1 MYIDFHTHKIPTEKD
16 VVAVVDGRDTWGI
29 HPWRTDCLST
39 LCSPKEKEETEPLP
53 SGESW
58 EGALAIGE
66 CGLDALRGPSME
78 VQEAVFRKQVALS
91 ERIERP
97 LIVHC
102 VKAIDRL
109 LRIRKELKPTQL
121 WMLHGFRGKPQQLR
135 SLLDA
140 GFYVSFGFNH
150 NDESL
155 RICPINRMLL
165 ETDTEEGHSIQEI
178 YNNVAQKK
186 GLDVPTLCE
195 LMAENYRAFFQNEP
209 LVS

>member
-29 HPWRTDCLST
+29 HPWRADSLSP
-39 LCSPKEKEETEPLP
+39 CSSPEEKEELEPLP
-53 SGESW
+53 SRGGW
-58 EGALAIGE
+58 EEALAIGE

-109 LRIRKELKPTQL
+109 LRIHKELKPTQL

-150 NDESL
+150 NDE
-155 RICPINRMLL
+155 
-165 ETDTEEGHSIQEI
+165 
-178 YNNVAQKK
+178 
-186 GLDVPTLCE
+186 
-195 LMAENYRAFFQNEP
+195 
-209 LVS
+209 